1 VRGDNYRFWPL
12 HDENPTFFFSWP
24 PGSLNT
30 PPCSTKVSFD
40 ITGRI
45 KVIRYTG
52 HGCLRRFGF
61 GRASMLLA
69 GKNRGL
75 RQETGILALITLLA
89 DCGPE
94 AGLLG
99 KQIEAAGDKLGIR
112 PGGPS
117 SMGSRRILEGSQG
130 TH

>member
-1 VRGDNYRFWPL
+1 MVAGGDSDLVGLQCYWR
-12 HDENPTFFFSWP
+12 
-24 PGSLNT
+24 
-30 PPCSTKVSFD
+30 
-40 ITGRI
+40 
-45 KVIRYTG
+45 
-52 HGCLRRFGF
+52 
-61 GRASMLLA
+61 

-99 KQIEAAGDKLGIR
+99 KQIEAAGDKLEIR
-112 PGGPS
+112 PGGPG

-130 TH
+130 THWKTGTQAGRQGSRRKPGF